1 MKVRA
6 STRQSPMQ
14 RMHPSFIISGVLGL
28 DGTIA
33 SVLDLSL
40 FVRAVSSDW
49 GLVSGPM
56 AEEVQSP
63 GDLKLMSVKS
73 VNFVNHLIC
82 ANKIKSARA
91 SDRTGFVW
99 RFIYF
104 HIWFTAF
111 I

>member
-28 DGTIA
+28 DGTVA

-49 GLVSGPM
+49 GLVSANGRRGP
-56 AEEVQSP
+56 ESGRFEV
-63 GDLKLMSVKS
+63 DVCEKCKL
-73 VNFVNHLIC
+73 C
-82 ANKIKSARA
+82 
-91 SDRTGFVW
+91 
-99 RFIYF
+99 
-104 HIWFTAF
+104 
-111 I
+111 